1 MDSSEELCKS
11 SNLFDTPSSQ
21 IQSLLSNLSL
31 TGDSTPEQNITTS
44 LRLVTDIPG
53 TSDASFGE
61 EVVPYDSPQ
70 PSREIHRIVFVLF
83 QQKGAQTVYSPGW
96 RQNFN
101 TRDFA
106 EVYDLTP
113 VAAVYFNCQR
123 EGDLGGSRL

>member
-53 TSDASFGE
+53 TSDASFDA
-61 EVVPYDSPQ
+61 VLDA
-70 PSREIHRIVFVLF
+70 HLTHVFTSSCCLSLQALNMVRLRVLLMVLPNWLPL
-83 QQKGAQTVYSPGW
+83 A
-96 RQNFN
+96 
-101 TRDFA
+101 
-106 EVYDLTP
+106 LT
-113 VAAVYFNCQR
+113 
-123 EGDLGGSRL
+123 S